1 MQLSSPESQGHNA
14 VKTFMR
20 SLKFVIFKV
29 SSMGR
34 KIVKQKKQ
42 QRKDKAKKKMK
53 FVTKLFGFID
63 TITDFR
69 LF

>member
-14 VKTFMR
+14 VKTFM

>member
-1 MQLSSPESQGHNA
+1 
-14 VKTFMR
+14 MR

-42 QRKDKAKKKMK
+42 QRSKAKKKMK
-53 FVTKLFGFID
+53 FVTKLFGFIG